1 MNKGSR
7 AAAPMSMPVEGKKDT
22 SKPAG
27 PGKVV
32 PSMMPAGRMRNISKK
47 GLIIIWEGVLDY
59 E

>member
-32 PSMMPAGRMRNISKK
+32 PSLMPAGRKGTAVKK
-47 GLIIIWEGVLDY
+47 G
-59 E
+59 

>member
-32 PSMMPAGRMRNISKK
+32 PSMMPAGRKGTSVKK
-47 GLIIIWEGVLDY
+47 G
-59 E
+59 

>member
-27 PGKVV
+27 LGKVV
-32 PSMMPAGRMRNISKK
+32 PSMMPAGRRGTSVKK
-47 GLIIIWEGVLDY
+47 G
-59 E
+59 

>member
-32 PSMMPAGRMRNISKK
+32 PSMMPAGRRGTSVKK
-47 GLIIIWEGVLDY
+47 G
-59 E
+59 

>member
-7 AAAPMSMPVEGKKDT
+7 AAAPMSKAVEGKKDT

-32 PSMMPAGRMRNISKK
+32 PSMMPAGRKGTAVKK
-47 GLIIIWEGVLDY
+47 G
-59 E
+59 